1 MSKKYEI
8 YDVEAEMF
16 NATPSF
22 HDHIVFRLKWTAN
35 LGFGAIDFY
44 YDTVKQEWDF
54 DSEYMSKQFCLAV
67 LTRWLNDVMNDEDG
81 EIIEQPKTE
90 TQKK

>member
-1 MSKKYEI
+1 MNKKHEI

-16 NATPSF
+16 NANTSF
-22 HDHIVFRLKWTAN
+22 PDHIVFRLKWTAN
-35 LGFGAIDFY
+35 LGFGELIFY

-54 DSEYMSKQFCLAV
+54 DNEYMSKQFCLAI
-67 LTRWLNDVMNDEDG
+67 LTRWLNDVMRDEDG
-81 EIIEQPKTE
+81 EIIEQSKTE